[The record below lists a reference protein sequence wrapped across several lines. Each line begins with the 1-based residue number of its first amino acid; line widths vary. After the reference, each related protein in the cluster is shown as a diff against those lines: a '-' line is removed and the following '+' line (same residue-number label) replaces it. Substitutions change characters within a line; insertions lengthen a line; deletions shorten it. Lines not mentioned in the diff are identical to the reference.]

1 MGIFCLIL
9 KESFYIIHR
18 ESLTKDTTALDNDIL
33 MHWWTGGC
41 APYSSFR
48 GDDHKVLKTSVR
60 PFYLYS
66 IVFNPRQLQR
76 RDLLHFATSPM
87 ELHLHHLHHSI
98 DLPLNYNIPIAI
110 LVGSRRR
117 HNSSSSSIGLPR
129 VNLLPHILRKFE

>member
-1 MGIFCLIL
+1 M
-9 KESFYIIHR
+9 
-18 ESLTKDTTALDNDIL
+18 DALR
-33 MHWWTGGC
+33 
-41 APYSSFR
+41 YSSFR
-48 GDDHKVLKTSVR
+48 GDHKVLKTSVR

-87 ELHLHHLHHSI
+87 ELHLHHLHRSI

-117 HNSSSSSIGLPR
+117 HNSSSSIGLPR
-129 VNLLPHILRKFE
+129 VNLLPHILLKFE